1 MKIPLV
7 KNTIDN
13 QDIDKLIEWLQT
25 YPRLTKGELTVKFE
39 EEWSKFI
46 GTRYSVFVN
55 SGSSANLL
63 MLYTLIETGKIK
75 KGDTVVVPAV
85 SWATDLAPVVQ
96 LGLNPILCDCNLE
109 DLSVDLHH
117 LEEIYKKNNPAAVII
132 VSILGL
138 VPQMD
143 KVLDLCKKYN
153 VIPLEDACESF
164 GSRHKGK
171 NLGSFGLMG
180 TFSTYFGHHLST
192 IEGGVINTDDREI
205 YNVLKSIRS
214 HGWDRDMDEDH
225 RNSLREAHQVSDF
238 ENLYKFYHFG
248 FNLRS
253 TDLSAFIGINQLK
266 KAANMCKVR
275 EHNYQLYSGK
285 IKNDFWAPEVR
296 PDEYVSNFA
305 YPVISPHRE
314 KIVENLQN
322 ANIEVRP
329 LVCGNLGNQP
339 VWKQHYGEV
348 SLPNAEKV
356 DKFGMYLPNNHEMGE
371 EEIDIVSD
379 IINSSIN

>member
-7 KNTIDN
+7 KNTIN
-13 QDIDKLIEWLQT
+13 KNDIDKLIDWLRT
-25 YPRLTKGELTVKFE
+25 YPRLTKGELTVEFE
-39 EEWSKFI
+39 KQWASFI
-46 GTRYSVFVN
+46 GTKYSVFVN

-63 MLYTLIETGKIK
+63 MLYTLIEAGKLK
-75 KGDTVVVPAV
+75 KGDTVIVPAV

-96 LGLNPILCDCNLE
+96 LGLNPVLCDCNLE
-109 DLSVDLHH
+109 DLSVDLSH
-117 LEEIYKKNNPAAVII
+117 LEKICKENSPSALIV

-138 VPQMD
+138 VPKMD
-143 KVLDLCKKYN
+143 KILDICRKYN

-164 GSRHKGK
+164 GSRHNGK

-192 IEGGVINTDDREI
+192 IEGGVITTDDRDI
-205 YNVLKSIRS
+205 YNILKSVRS

-225 RNSLREAHQVSDF
+225 RNALRETHQVSDF

-266 KAANMCKVR
+266 KAASMCKVR
-275 EHNYQLYSGK
+275 EHNYQLYTDK
-285 IKNDFWAPEVR
+285 IKNDFWSPEIR

-322 ANIEVRP
+322 ADIEVRP

-356 DKFGMYLPNNHEMGE
+356 DQFGMYIPNNHEMGE
-371 EEIDIVSD
+371 KEIEIISD
-379 IINSSIN
+379 IINSSVK

>member
-25 YPRLTKGELTVKFE
+25 YPRLTKGELTVTFE

-46 GTRYSVFVN
+46 GTKYSVFVN

-63 MLYTLIETGKIK
+63 MLYTLLETGKIK

-138 VPQMD
+138 VPRMD
-143 KVLDLCKKYN
+143 KILDLCKKYN

-275 EHNYQLYSGK
+275 EHNYQLYADK
-285 IKNDFWAPEVR
+285 IKNDFWSPEIR
-296 PDEYVSNFA
+296 EDEYVSNFA

-322 ANIEVRP
+322 ADIEVRP

-356 DKFGMYLPNNHEMGE
+356 DKFGMYIPNNHEMGE
-371 EEIDIVSD
+371 VEIDIISD
-379 IINSSIN
+379 IINSSVK

>member
-143 KVLDLCKKYN
+143 KVLDLCQN
-153 VIPLEDACESF
+153 DIPIFMICP
-164 GSRHKGK
+164 
-171 NLGSFGLMG
+171 MG
-180 TFSTYFGHHLST
+180 FRLNNKRTSKRLIKLKT
-192 IEGGVINTDDREI
+192 I
-205 YNVLKSIRS
+205 Y
-214 HGWDRDMDEDH
+214 
-225 RNSLREAHQVSDF
+225 
-238 ENLYKFYHFG
+238 
-248 FNLRS
+248 
-253 TDLSAFIGINQLK
+253 
-266 KAANMCKVR
+266 
-275 EHNYQLYSGK
+275 
-285 IKNDFWAPEVR
+285 
-296 PDEYVSNFA
+296 PD
-305 YPVISPHRE
+305 ITT
-314 KIVENLQN
+314 I
-322 ANIEVRP
+322 I
-329 LVCGNLGNQP
+329 
-339 VWKQHYGEV
+339 
-348 SLPNAEKV
+348 SLPLDTF
-356 DKFGMYLPNNHEMGE
+356 DKTLYHC
-371 EEIDIVSD
+371 EIVCFNTNFIKPHYQF
-379 IINSSIN
+379 

>member
-25 YPRLTKGELTVKFE
+25 YPRLTKGELTVTFE

-46 GTRYSVFVN
+46 GTKYSVFVN

-63 MLYTLIETGKIK
+63 MLYTLLETGKIK

-117 LEEIYKKNNPAAVII
+117 LEDIYKKNNPAAVII

-138 VPQMD
+138 VPRMD
-143 KVLDLCKKYN
+143 KILDLCRKYN

-275 EHNYQLYSGK
+275 EHNYQLYADK
-285 IKNDFWAPEVR
+285 IKNDFWSPEIR
-296 PDEYVSNFA
+296 KDEYVSNFA

-322 ANIEVRP
+322 ADIEVRP

-356 DKFGMYLPNNHEMGE
+356 DKFGMYIPNNHEMGE
-371 EEIDIVSD
+371 VEIDIISD
-379 IINSSIN
+379 IINSSVK

>member
-7 KNTIDN
+7 KNTIN
-13 QDIDKLIEWLQT
+13 NNDIDNLIEWLRG
-25 YPRLTKGELTVKFE
+25 YPRLTKGKLTVEFE
-39 EEWSKFI
+39 KEWSKFI
-46 GTRYSVFVN
+46 GTKYSVFVN

-63 MLYTLIETGKIK
+63 MLYTLLETGKLK
-75 KGDTVVVPAV
+75 RGDSVVVPAV

-109 DLSVDLHH
+109 DLSVDLVH
-117 LEEIYKKNNPAAVII
+117 LEEIFNKYKPSAVIV

-138 VPQMD
+138 VPQMN
-143 KVLDLCKKYN
+143 KILDICKKHN

-164 GSRHKGK
+164 GSRHNGK
-171 NLGSFGLMG
+171 NLGAYGLMG

-192 IEGGVINTDDREI
+192 IEGGVITTDDRDI
-205 YNVLKSIRS
+205 YNVLKSVRS
-214 HGWDRDMDEDH
+214 HGWDRDMDKDY
-225 RNSLREAHQVSDF
+225 RDNLRTKHNISEF

-266 KAANMCKVR
+266 KAAMMCRVR
-275 EHNYQLYSGK
+275 HKNFEIYNNK
-285 IKNDFWAPEVR
+285 IKNDFWTPNIR
-296 PDEYVSNFA
+296 PNQYVSNFA

-314 KIVENLQN
+314 KIVENLNN
-322 ANIEVRP
+322 ADVEVRP

-339 VWKQHYGEV
+339 VWKENFAEV

-356 DKFGMYLPNNHEMGE
+356 DKFGMYIPNNHEMGE
-371 EEIDIVSD
+371 KEIEIIAD
-379 IINSSIN
+379 IINSSVK

>member
-25 YPRLTKGELTVKFE
+25 YPRLTKGELTVTFE

-46 GTRYSVFVN
+46 GTKYSVFVN

-63 MLYTLIETGKIK
+63 MLYTLLETGKIN

-138 VPQMD
+138 VPRMD
-143 KVLDLCKKYN
+143 KILDLCKKYN

-275 EHNYQLYSGK
+275 EHNYQLYADK
-285 IKNDFWAPEVR
+285 IKNDFWSPEIR
-296 PDEYVSNFA
+296 KDEYVSNFA

-322 ANIEVRP
+322 ADIEVRP

-356 DKFGMYLPNNHEMGE
+356 DKFGMYIPNNHEMGE
-371 EEIDIVSD
+371 VEIDIISD
-379 IINSSIN
+379 IINSSVK

>member
-7 KNTIDN
+7 KNTIN
-13 QDIDKLIEWLQT
+13 ENDIDKLIEWLKT
-25 YPRLTKGELTVKFE
+25 YPRLTKGGLTVEFE
-39 EEWSKFI
+39 KQWASFI
-46 GTRYSVFVN
+46 GTKYSVFVN

-63 MLYTLIETGKIK
+63 MLYTLLETGKIK

-138 VPQMD
+138 VPRMD
-143 KVLDLCKKYN
+143 KILDLCKKYN

-192 IEGGVINTDDREI
+192 IEGGVVNTDDREI

-275 EHNYQLYSGK
+275 EHNYQLYADK
-285 IKNDFWAPEVR
+285 VKNDFWSPEIR
-296 PDEYVSNFA
+296 KDEYVSNFA

-322 ANIEVRP
+322 ADIEVRP

-356 DKFGMYLPNNHEMGE
+356 DKFGMYIPNNHEMGE
-371 EEIDIVSD
+371 VEINIISD
-379 IINSSIN
+379 IINSSVK